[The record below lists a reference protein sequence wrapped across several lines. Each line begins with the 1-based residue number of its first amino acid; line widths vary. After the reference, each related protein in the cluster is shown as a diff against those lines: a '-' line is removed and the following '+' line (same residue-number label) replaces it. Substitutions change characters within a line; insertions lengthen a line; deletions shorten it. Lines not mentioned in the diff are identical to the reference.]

1 MRVFI
6 AVNIPDDT
14 KDRIYSFIEIL
25 KKKESEGIKY
35 VAKEN
40 LHLTLKFLGEIDK
53 DNLELINESLSNID
67 FNLFNLILKGTG
79 CFPSLLNPRVLW
91 IGIKDDKK
99 NLFNLFRKIESNLP
113 KNLSKGED
121 RDFSPHLTIA
131 RFKLK
136 PAEEFIDFIKSEK
149 DIYFGKLFVTSFCI
163 YESILKSSGPV
174 YIKLNE
180 FFC

>member
-1 MRVFI
+1 VRVFI

-67 FNLFNLILKGTG
+67 
-79 CFPSLLNPRVLW
+79 LNQ
-91 IGIKDDKK
+91 G
-99 NLFNLFRKIESNLP
+99 NRK
-113 KNLSKGED
+113 
-121 RDFSPHLTIA
+121 
-131 RFKLK
+131 
-136 PAEEFIDFIKSEK
+136 
-149 DIYFGKLFVTSFCI
+149 
-163 YESILKSSGPV
+163 
-174 YIKLNE
+174 
-180 FFC
+180 